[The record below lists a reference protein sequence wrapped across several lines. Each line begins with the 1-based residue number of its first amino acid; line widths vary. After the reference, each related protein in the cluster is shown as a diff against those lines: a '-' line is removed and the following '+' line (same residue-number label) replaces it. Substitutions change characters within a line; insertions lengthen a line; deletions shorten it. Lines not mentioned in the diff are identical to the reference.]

1 MRGMVN
7 PDPHGYREL
16 ASILRRVE
24 EELRRT
30 SEEALADAVAEAAKF
45 ENGSPSE
52 FLGEA
57 RIALKKV
64 LSVSGKVGAE
74 TRALAESTIERI
86 DEGFRRVGGG

>member
-1 MRGMVN
+1 VN

-24 EELRRT
+24 DELRRA
-30 SEEALADAVAEAAKF
+30 SEEALADAVAEAVKF

-57 RIALKKV
+57 RIALKEI
-64 LSVSGKVGAE
+64 LSASPNIGPITK
-74 TRALAESTIERI
+74 ALARDALEKI